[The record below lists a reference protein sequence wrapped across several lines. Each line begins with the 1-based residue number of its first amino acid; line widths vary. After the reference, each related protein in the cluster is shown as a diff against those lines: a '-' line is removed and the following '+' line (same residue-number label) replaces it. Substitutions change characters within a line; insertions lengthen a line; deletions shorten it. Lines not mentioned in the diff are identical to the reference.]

1 MASAETIVTRRQQ
14 AVTAALTDIRAIL
27 AQGELSRAILDQ
39 VTRRLA
45 QLAGQHELFDIEDFP
60 PPSEAVESSTRYRL
74 NSQDGDN
81 DLALYLN
88 SLLPGKSTLPHDHTT
103 WAAIAAVDGEEL
115 NRIYQRFDDGSQPD
129 RADLRLLREVVVQPG
144 EPLAFLPD
152 DIHSIH
158 VTGTRPTRH
167 LHLYGQPLETLV
179 RRVAIDPVTGK
190 VTNYNATQMK
200 PSENRA

>member
-1 MASAETIVTRRQQ
+1 MASAETKVIQRQQ

-27 AQGELSRAILDQ
+27 AQGNCRGLFSIGWLIVWRSSPHAMSYS
-39 VTRRLA
+39 VRR
-45 QLAGQHELFDIEDFP
+45 IS
-60 PPSEAVESSTRYRL
+60 PPSETVETSTRYRL
-74 NSQDGDN
+74 NSEDGDD

-88 SLLPGKSTLPHDHTT
+88 SLLPGKSTLPHNHTT
-103 WAAIAAVDGEEL
+103 WAAIAAVEGDEL
-115 NRIYQRFDDGSQPD
+115 NRIYQRLDDGSQPD
-129 RADLRLLREVVVQPG
+129 RADLQLVREVVVRPG

-158 VTGTRPTRH
+158 VAGDRPIRH

-179 RRVAIDPVTGK
+179 RRVAIDPQTGK

>member
-1 MASAETIVTRRQQ
+1 MASAETKVIQRQQ

-27 AQGELSRAILDQ
+27 AQGELSRVIVDRVAH
-39 VTRRLA
+39 RLA
-45 QLAGQHELFDIEDFP
+45 QLAAQHELFGLEDFP
-60 PPSEAVESSTRYRL
+60 PPSETVETSTRYRL
-74 NSQDGDN
+74 NSEDGDD

-88 SLLPGKSTLPHDHTT
+88 SLLPGKSTLPHNHTT
-103 WAAIAAVDGEEL
+103 WAAIAAVEGDEL
-115 NRIYQRFDDGSQPD
+115 NRIYQRLDDGSQPD
-129 RADLRLLREVVVQPG
+129 RADLQLVREVVVRPG

-158 VTGTRPTRH
+158 VAGERPIRH

-179 RRVAIDPVTGK
+179 RRVAIDPQTGK